1 MKIINDIAVAL
12 ATYLDEEVGSVA
24 MNLSSP
30 PRPEMGD
37 VAFPCFRLARRF
49 RKSPHDIARDLKA
62 RFETDESDSM
72 VRLVAKLE
80 RIEADGGYLN
90 FFIKRS
96 HLAQSIMRESMEE
109 GDRPGASHE
118 GEGKTVIVEYSSPN
132 IAKPFHVGHGFS
144 TFLGEAI
151 ANLYEY
157 GGYTVERFNH
167 LGDYGTQFG
176 KLIVAWKLWGD
187 FDALETSPI
196 DELTRIY
203 VKFHEVAEEK
213 HELEDEAR
221 AAFGR
226 LEQGGKEESAL
237 WQHFRNVSLRE
248 FNRIYERVGIRFD
261 NTNGESYYS
270 PLIQDV
276 VDELKDKNLLVES
289 DGAQVVDLEEFNLN
303 PCLILKSDG
312 STIYAS
318 RDIASIL
325 YRKREYDFDRNIYV
339 VGIPQKNHFNQVF
352 AVVEKMGFPNPES
365 NIHVAFGT
373 VKFADGAFST
383 RTGNVIILEDLLDTS
398 VAKTRAIIET
408 NNPTMDATEIDDIAE
423 KIGVGAVRYTF
434 LRNGRERD
442 IVFTWEDVLDF
453 EGESAPYLLYTV
465 TRCVSLERKAPE
477 SLLERADRISDEEL
491 GLLISDDEQELLK
504 EIARFP
510 ASVVSA
516 RESHEPSVMIR
527 QVMAI
532 ARSFNAFYH
541 NAHILR
547 AESEA
552 LAAARLALA
561 RAVGR
566 TISAGLRI
574 AGIEPVEKM

>member
-1 MKIINDIAVAL
+1 MRIVNDIAIAL
-12 ATYLDEEVGSVA
+12 ATYLEEDVKNIA
-24 MNLSSP
+24 NNLSPP

-37 VAFPCFRLARRF
+37 VAFPCFRLAKRF
-49 RKSPHDIARDLKA
+49 RKSPHDIANDLKVH
-62 RFETDESDSM
+62 FETDECAETVD
-72 VRLVAKLE
+72 LLTKIE
-80 RIEADGGYLN
+80 RIETASGYLN
-90 FFIKRS
+90 FFIKRDY
-96 HLAQSIMRESMEE
+96 LAQSILRESMEG
-109 GDRPGASHE
+109 GDRPGASLE
-118 GEGKTVIVEYSSPN
+118 GDGKTVIVEYSSPN

-157 GGYTVERFNH
+157 GGYDVERFNH

-187 FDALETSPI
+187 PSMLESSPI
-196 DELTRIY
+196 EELTRIY
-203 VKFHEVAEEK
+203 VKFHEIAEEEP
-213 HELEDEAR
+213 ELEDEAR

-226 LEQGGKEESAL
+226 LEQGGKEEFEL
-237 WQHFRNVSLRE
+237 WQQFRDVSLRE
-248 FNRIYERVGIRFD
+248 FNRIYDRVGIRFD
-261 NTNGESYYS
+261 NTNGESFYS
-270 PLIQDV
+270 PMIPAV
-276 VDELKDKNLLVES
+276 VDELRAKNLLVES
-289 DGAQVVDLEEFNLN
+289 EGAQVVDLEEFNLN

-325 YRKREYDFDRNIYV
+325 YRKRAYDFDRNVYV

-352 AVVEKMGFPNPES
+352 AVMEKMGFPYPES

-398 VAKTRAIIET
+398 VAKTRAIIEA
-408 NNPTMDATEIDDIAE
+408 NNPTMESSEIDEIAE

-434 LRNGRERD
+434 LRNSRERD
-442 IVFTWEDVLDF
+442 IVFSWEDVLDF

-465 TRCVSLERKAPE
+465 TRCASIERKAPE

-491 GLLISDDEQELLK
+491 GLLVSDDEQELLK
-504 EIARFP
+504 EVWRFP
-510 ASVVSA
+510 QSVISA
-516 RESHEPSVMIR
+516 RESHEPSVMMR

-532 ARSFNAFYH
+532 ARSFNTFYH
-541 NAHILR
+541 NAQILR

-552 LAAARLALA
+552 LGAARLVLT